1 MSLGIVVWALCM
13 CGVGWGTEATV
24 TAEPSALQRPEAPQP
39 IPASSPSSAGSA
51 SAAAANTI
59 QAVSTPD
66 TEAASVKPVPSPTGS
81 APGEKKPPSD
91 AEQLARLNR
100 SIQSDER
107 RLEELNEELTSP
119 TSEFVLAETEFQDV
133 TRRLQT
139 AKDELARQQKE
150 MPHAPHTELLS
161 QVTSLEKSLDLDRQR
176 LDLAI
181 QTRRTLQE
189 QVTALTEGLRQNRQ
203 ARAKLTGELPLPPE
217 STVATPTVATP
228 AATEAARTTA
238 PQPEVAV
245 PAASHPAPA
254 PAPAVAASGLEGG
267 AAPAPVTL
275 APAALA
281 PAAPVSKELKK
292 AKEVAS
298 RKDDAAR
305 EAEQEVE
312 SLQERITNLDHT
324 IDLEHKQYSVARQRS
339 EVAFQQQKALEADF
353 LKKSIGGKTPPVE
366 LRELSERAERAG
378 EAFAKARQEFRDHT
392 ERLNDLQVQRTAVQS
407 QLIAALGNAKALRQA
422 AETAEQ
428 RVSTLNNPFSLN
440 NVLQWLL
447 DHGVKILL
455 IVVVML
461 GLRAVIAT
469 ATQRIVALMVRRGAR
484 GTKEERADRA
494 NTLAGVFHNAG
505 TMTIMVGGTLM
516 ICEEVGIAV
525 GPLLGGAA
533 VFGLAIAF
541 GAQNLIRDY
550 FYGFVILLENQYK
563 LNDVLKIGDVA
574 GQVERIT
581 LRMTVLRDLEGR
593 VHFIPNGKIDSV
605 TNMTHGWSRALL
617 DVSVAYKEDADHVMG
632 VLMELAAALRRD
644 QKFGP
649 LITDDAEML
658 GVDQLADSAVTI
670 RFIMKTRPLQQW
682 AVRRELL
689 RRIKRRFDEL
699 GIEIPFPHRT
709 IYHRQTQE
717 SIEQPQEPSHDWEQ
731 RKSA

>member
-1 MSLGIVVWALCM
+1 MRLGIVLWALCTG
-13 CGVGWGTEATV
+13 GVVWGAEATV
-24 TAEPSALQRPEAPQP
+24 TAEPSGTQNPDALQP
-39 IPASSPSSAGSA
+39 
-51 SAAAANTI
+51 
-59 QAVSTPD
+59 
-66 TEAASVKPVPSPTGS
+66 PT
-81 APGEKKPPSD
+81 D

-100 SIQSDER
+100 SIHSDER

-133 TRRLQT
+133 TRRLKT
-139 AKDELARQQKE
+139 AKDELARYQKE
-150 MPHAPHTELLS
+150 TPSGPHTELLS
-161 QVTSLEKSLDLDRQR
+161 QVTSLEKTLDLDRQR

-181 QTRRTLQE
+181 QARRTLQE
-189 QVTALTEGLRQNRQ
+189 QVTALTEGLRQNRL
-203 ARAKLTGELPLPPE
+203 ARAKLTGELPRPTE
-217 STVATPTVATP
+217 STVAPTTS
-228 AATEAARTTA
+228 TEAAPTAA
-238 PQPEVAV
+238 PQPEVA
-245 PAASHPAPA
+245 PAASQPAPT
-254 PAPAVAASGLEGG
+254 PAPVPVVAASGPEGM
-267 AAPAPVTL
+267 ASPASGTP
-275 APAALA
+275 A
-281 PAAPVSKELKK
+281 PAAPVSKELKQ

-298 RKDDAAR
+298 RKDGAAR

-312 SLQERITNLDHT
+312 SLRERITNLDHT

-339 EVAFQQQKALEADF
+339 EVAFQQQKALDAEF
-353 LKKSIGGKTPPVE
+353 VKKSIGGKTPPVE
-366 LRELSERAERAG
+366 LRELSERAERAV
-378 EAFAKARQEFRDHT
+378 EVFAKARQEFRDHT

-407 QLIAALGNAKALRQA
+407 QLIAALSNAKALRQA

-428 RVSTLNNPFSLN
+428 RVSTLNNPFSVN

-447 DHGVKILL
+447 DHGMKILL
-455 IVVVML
+455 IAVVML
-461 GLRAVIAT
+461 ALRAVIAT
-469 ATQRIVALMVRRGAR
+469 ATQRIVSLMVSRGAR

-563 LNDVLKIGDVA
+563 LNDVLKIGDIA

-617 DVSVAYKEDADHVMG
+617 DVSVAYKEDADRVMD

-644 QKFGP
+644 EKFGP

-689 RRIKRRFDEL
+689 RRIKRKFDDL

-709 IYHRQTQE
+709 IYHRQTSE
-717 SIEQPQEPSHDWEQ
+717 STEQSQEPPQDWDM